1 MKKTF
6 IFSLL
11 ISVVLCFA
19 MISCDKNKNAV
30 PNDVK
35 VDTTQVVDGQTAE
48 LNVENLVNL
57 DKQYMFNTYGKDYRW
72 YETCIVLKDFMDEE
86 NDGTVTGVSNIFQV
100 VFEKGNGADVNVV
113 MITHVGDSTQV
124 DVKRGFWVE
133 DYPMNDDVIKVS
145 FKEAYDN
152 VMAVNYPK
160 PHSRHIVLR
169 KEVGPQ
175 DANPQY
181 IFGNSQA
188 QLYVDAGTGNVVDK
202 NPVFPANL
210 NMPLGE
216 WP

>member
-11 ISVVLCFA
+11 ISVVLSFA
-19 MISCDKNKNAV
+19 MISCDKNKNAA

-35 VDTTQVVDGQTAE
+35 ADTTQVVDGQTAG

-72 YETCIVLKDFMDEE
+72 YETCIVLKDFLDEE

-100 VFEKGNGADVNVV
+100 VWEKDNGADVNVV

-124 DVKRGFWVE
+124 DVKHGFWVE
-133 DYPMNDDVIKVS
+133 DYPMNDAAIKVS
-145 FKEAYDN
+145 FKDAYDK

-160 PHSRHIVLR
+160 PHSRHVVLR
-169 KEVGPQ
+169 KEVGPA

-202 NPVFPANL
+202 NPVFPNL

>member
-11 ISVVLCFA
+11 ISLVLSFA
-19 MISCDKNKNAV
+19 MISCDNNKNTV
-30 PNDVK
+30 PNDTK

-72 YETCIVLKDFMDEE
+72 YETCIVLKDFLDEE
-86 NDGTVTGVSNIFQV
+86 NDGTITGVSNIFQV

-133 DYPMNDDVIKVS
+133 DKPMNEDAIKVS
-145 FKEAYDN
+145 FKDAYDK

-169 KEVGPQ
+169 KEVGPI

>member
-11 ISVVLCFA
+11 ISMVLSFA
-19 MISCDKNKNAV
+19 MISCDNNKNAV
-30 PNDVK
+30 PNDAK
-35 VDTTQVVDGQTAE
+35 ADTTQVVDGQTAE

-86 NDGTVTGVSNIFQV
+86 NDGTITGVSNIFQV
-100 VFEKGNGADVNVV
+100 VFEQGNGADVNVV

-133 DYPMNDDVIKVS
+133 DYPMNDEAIKVS
-145 FKEAYDN
+145 FKDAYDK

>member
-1 MKKTF
+1 MKKT
-6 IFSLL
+6 ILFSLL
-11 ISVVLCFA
+11 ICLVMCFTA
-19 MISCDKNKNAV
+19 CDKNKNTV
-30 PNDVK
+30 PNDAK
-35 VDTTQVVDGQTAE
+35 TDTTQVVDGQTAE

-72 YETCIVLKDFMDEE
+72 YETCIVLRDFMDEE
-86 NDGTVTGVSNIFQV
+86 NDGTITGVSNIFQV

-133 DYPMNDDVIKVS
+133 DYPMNDEAIKVS
-145 FKEAYDN
+145 FKEAYDK

-169 KEVGPQ
+169 KEVGPI

>member
-11 ISVVLCFA
+11 ISIVLSFA
-19 MISCDKNKNAV
+19 MISCDQNKKAV

-35 VDTTQVVDGQTAE
+35 ADTTQVVDGQTAE

-86 NDGTVTGVSNIFQV
+86 NDGTITGVSNIFQV

-124 DVKRGFWVE
+124 DVKHGFWVE
-133 DYPMNDDVIKVS
+133 DYPMNDDAIKVS
-145 FKEAYDN
+145 FKEAYDK

-169 KEVGPQ
+169 KEVGPV

>member
-1 MKKTF
+1 MKKILF
-6 IFSLL
+6 ML
-11 ISVVLCFA
+11 VAVLC
-19 MISCDKNKNAV
+19 MGLVSCNSCKSEKADNAT
-30 PNDVK
+30 NDTVEA
-35 VDTTQVVDGQTAE
+35 VVTNDSA
-48 LNVENLVNL
+48 LVVENVVGL

-72 YETCIVLKDFMDEE
+72 YETCIVLKDFLDEE
-86 NDGTVTGVSNIFQV
+86 NDGTITGVSNIFQV

-133 DYPMNDDVIKVS
+133 DYPMNDEAIKVS
-145 FKEAYDN
+145 FKEAYDK

>member
-1 MKKTF
+1 MKKT
-6 IFSLL
+6 ILFSLL
-11 ISVVLCFA
+11 ICLVMCFTA
-19 MISCDKNKNAV
+19 CNKNKNAAS
-30 PNDVK
+30 NDAQ
-35 VDTTQVVDGQTAE
+35 VDTTQVVDGQTAG

-72 YETCIVLKDFMDEE
+72 YETCIVLKDFMDED

-133 DYPMNDDVIKVS
+133 DYPMNDEAIKVS
-145 FKEAYDN
+145 FKKAYDK

-169 KEVGPQ
+169 KEVGPI

-202 NPVFPANL
+202 NPVFPTNL